1 MENIKR
7 VCDFLDET
15 KCYFLATVDDNK
27 PRVRAFGTNI
37 IHDGK
42 LYIQTGKGKNVANQI
57 LNNPNVEIC
66 AFNGI
71 KWLRVSG
78 ELANDNNHDVK
89 VAMLEKMPELKNM
102 YNADDDSME
111 MFYFKNA
118 TATFSSF
125 TEKPET
131 FTF

>member
-1 MENIKR
+1 MENVKR

-15 KCYFLATVDDNK
+15 KCYFLATIDGNK

-37 IHDGK
+37 VFNDK
-42 LYIQTGKGKNVANQI
+42 LYIQSGKGKDVVNQI
-57 LNNPNVEIC
+57 KNNPNVEIC
-66 AFNGI
+66 AFNGE

-78 ELANDNNHDVK
+78 ELVNDNNKEAK
-89 VAMLEKMPELKNM
+89 VAMLDKMPELKNM
-102 YNADDDSME
+102 YSADNDSME

-125 TEKPET
+125 TSAPET
-131 FTF
+131 FNF

>member
-1 MENIKR
+1 MENEKR

-15 KCYFLATVDDNK
+15 KCYYLATIDGNK
-27 PRVRAFGTNI
+27 ARVRAFGTNI
-37 IHDGK
+37 VYDGK
-42 LYIQTGKGKNVANQI
+42 LYIQSGKGKHVVKQI

-66 AFNGI
+66 AFNGT

-78 ELANDNNHDVK
+78 ELVHDNNHDVK
-89 VAMLEKMPELKNM
+89 VAMLDKMPELKAM
-102 YNADDDSME
+102 YDADNDSME

-125 TEKPET
+125 TDKPES

>member
-1 MENIKR
+1 MENVKR

-15 KCYFLATVDDNK
+15 KCYFLATIDGNK

-37 IHDGK
+37 VFNDK
-42 LYIQTGKGKNVANQI
+42 LYIQSGKGKDVVNQI
-57 LNNPNVEIC
+57 KNNPNVEIC
-66 AFNGI
+66 AFNGE

-78 ELANDNNHDVK
+78 ELVNDNNKEVK
-89 VAMLEKMPELKNM
+89 VAMLDKMPELKNM
-102 YNADDDSME
+102 YSADNDSME

-125 TEKPET
+125 TSAPET
-131 FTF
+131 FNF

>member
-7 VCDFLDET
+7 VCDFLDEA
-15 KCYFLATVDDNK
+15 KCYYLATVDGNK

-37 IHDGK
+37 VYDNK
-42 LYIQTGKGKNVANQI
+42 LYIQSGKGKEVVKQI
-57 LNNPNVEIC
+57 KNNPNVEIC
-66 AFNGI
+66 AFNGT

-78 ELANDNNHDVK
+78 ELVNDNNHEVK
-89 VAMLEKMPELKNM
+89 VAMLKKMPELKNM
-102 YNADDDSME
+102 YNEDDDSME

-118 TATFSSF
+118 NATFSSF

-131 FTF
+131 ISF